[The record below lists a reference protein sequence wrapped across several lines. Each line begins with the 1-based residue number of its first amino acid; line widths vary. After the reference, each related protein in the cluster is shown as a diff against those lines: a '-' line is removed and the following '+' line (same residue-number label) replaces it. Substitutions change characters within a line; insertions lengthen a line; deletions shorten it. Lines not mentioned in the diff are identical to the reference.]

1 MNIRKN
7 IYLHWPWMAW
17 LTVILALTAL
27 PGEYIPSVPDLQD
40 LLEVDKLA
48 HILLFTILVFL
59 ALRSFVTQYRTNSQ
73 RLIYVAIMLTAIA
86 IGGGTELMQQYV
98 LGRHGSLYDFGADAL
113 GCLAGMMLFNI
124 MKERV
129 IT

>member
-1 MNIRKN
+1 MNTSKN

-40 LLEVDKLA
+40 LLEIDKLA
-48 HILLFTILVFL
+48 HILLFTVLVFL
-59 ALRSFVTQYRTNSQ
+59 ALRSFVAQHRTNSE

-86 IGGGTELMQQYV
+86 IGGATELMQQYV
-98 LGRHGSLYDFGADAL
+98 LGRHGSLYDFGADTL
-113 GCLAGMMLFNI
+113 GCLAGMILFSL
-124 MKERV
+124 MKKSTV
-129 IT
+129 

>member
-17 LTVILALTAL
+17 LAVILALTAL

-40 LLEVDKLA
+40 LLEIDKLA
-48 HILLFTILVFL
+48 HILLFTVLVFL

-113 GCLAGMMLFNI
+113 GCLAGMILFNI